1 MIVGGIVR
9 GVKNG
14 IATILAPIENDY
26 LIEQQEITECEVRFD
41 DGRTITAEQR
51 KKAYALINEIAEW
64 SGHFPNPLKELF
76 KMEYMAKTGCGYFS
90 LSDCNISTARDY
102 ISLLIEFCFENNVPT
117 YDTLLN
123 RTDDI
128 NKYLY
133 QCLAHRKCVICN
145 RKADIHHV
153 TGSRIGIGF
162 DRHKINH
169 SGRSVI
175 ALCREHHQEAH
186 QSENTFFNKYHIYG
200 IELDDYLLKKLKL

>member
-1 MIVGGIVR
+1 MIVNGIIQS
-9 GVKNG
+9 VKNG

-26 LIEQQEITECEVRFD
+26 LIEQQEITDCEVRFD

-64 SGHFPNPLKELF
+64 SGHIQHPLKEFF
-76 KMEYMAKTGCGYFS
+76 KMEYMAKTGCEYFS
-90 LSDCNISTARDY
+90 LSDCDVSTARDY

-133 QCLAHRKCVICN
+133 QCLAHRKCVVCN
-145 RKADIHHV
+145 KKADIHHV
-153 TGSRIGIGF
+153 TGSRIGMGF
-162 DRHKINH
+162 NRHRINH
-169 SGRSVI
+169 LGRSAI

-186 QSENTFFNKYHIYG
+186 QSENIFFGKYHIYS
-200 IELDDYLLKKLKL
+200 IELDDYLLKKLNL